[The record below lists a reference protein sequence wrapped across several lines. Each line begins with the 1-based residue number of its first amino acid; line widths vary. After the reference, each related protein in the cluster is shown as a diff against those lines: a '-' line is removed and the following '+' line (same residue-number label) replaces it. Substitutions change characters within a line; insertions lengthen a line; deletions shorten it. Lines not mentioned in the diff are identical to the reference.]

1 MAQEKKAEQPWE
13 YTLRK
18 YLLLMAT
25 VVATLTYGAVFNPPG
40 GVWPETDA
48 GHLAGD
54 PIIRDLHNRRY
65 QVFFY
70 CNATAFAS
78 SLVAIVLILLVSAL
92 QLHDS
97 IEAAMWRLTLLP
109 LRLVMVLDLLSLL
122 GAYAAGTCRDAV
134 TTVYSSLLV
143 CGVVA
148 YLMVQTVLAATS
160 DKHSIS
166 SDDDSETLGE
176 RPREVLMLL
185 VTFAVS
191 VTYASGLS
199 TPGGF
204 WDGSQAGRAAGD
216 AILQDYHR
224 ARLLTFFLCNTT
236 AFVASLVIIL
246 LLLDKRLRANVS
258 VRTVE
263 LYGCIVVALAGLVA
277 AYVAGSTRDA
287 ETTAYVVVLVLFVL
301 GYMLFQVFFALH
313 VVEAIKKSNLCRC
326 IYAAA
331 SGCLQAILTIL
342 RRCTGQDTQGRAA
355 TASREEPMDEAR
367 SLVYDVLATLATTVT
382 YQAGL
387 DPPGGVWQDDGDG
400 HLAGDPILQ
409 TTNPRRYKAFFYC
422 NSTAFIA
429 SLVAI
434 VLVQKGSMLK
444 HRTLKGAMILDLL
457 GLVGAYAAGSN
468 RDVSTSIHV
477 VALAGG
483 VVVYV
488 VIHSFFFTL
497 WRNKRKELVNPH
509 DDDDDDDDG
518 GAVKRRRE
526 RQLLFAIVAATVTY
540 QAGLTPPAGFWA
552 GDDEPGHGAGDPV
565 LFSNYPRR
573 YDAFF
578 YSNSLSFMSAIVHI
592 VLLVNPKKLYRPAIR
607 SYALSVCTAVGL
619 LGLIGAYAAG
629 CTQHL
634 RMSIYVFVLA
644 FLVIL
649 FIAVLL
655 AVGRMEEQKRRR
667 ASSSSTVD
675 AGDFSVVEAGG
686 SGGRGSIATGSDDKK
701 TTDNAGDDEA
711 GKKKDAK
718 SEYLMLLGILM
729 AGVTYQAGLNPPGGT
744 WQSDGEGHTAGD
756 PVLRTNRRFQYLFF
770 FHCNSTS
777 FVASIVVVVLLIP
790 ERLKKSSWWLI
801 VTNTTI
807 VLNLLGLLGA
817 HAAGSSRGWETSGW
831 YLVALI
837 IAAMAYVALH
847 GLMRRCGSRTS
858 RA

>member
-1 MAQEKKAEQPWE
+1 
-13 YTLRK
+13 
-18 YLLLMAT
+18 MAT

-109 LRLVMVLDLLSLL
+109 LRLVMVLDLFSLL

-166 SDDDSETLGE
+166 SDDVPDDSETLGE

-444 HRTLKGAMILDLL
+444 HGTLKGAMILDLL

-509 DDDDDDDDG
+509 DDDDDDDG

-526 RQLLFAIVAATVTY
+526 QQLLFAIVAATVTY

-667 ASSSSTVD
+667 ATSCSTVD

-701 TTDNAGDDEA
+701 TTDNAGGGNNHRDDEA

-718 SEYLMLLGILM
+718 SKYLMLLGILM
-729 AGVTYQAGLNPPGGT
+729 AGVTYQAGLKPPGGT

-817 HAAGSSRGWETSGW
+817 NAAGSSRGWETSGW

-837 IAAMAYVALH
+837 ITAMAYVTLH